1 LTASARSKS
10 CPRRPS
16 GRLISPSSVS
26 PAAFGVTRRLM
37 TGYVASAR
45 RANHSVRRWRVCPA
59 PFAKI
64 LPFPF
69 DPNHPHI
76 SRHPG
81 PHRGAFRDRHGRRA
95 RDAVDAACQ
104 KTNDVAR
111 GRRSRVV
118 LTPRRWRQVL
128 EKQAS
133 WGRRWQQSPVTGESA
148 K

>member
-1 LTASARSKS
+1 MGSASP
-10 CPRRPS
+10 CPRQITELA
-16 GRLISPSSVS
+16 GW
-26 PAAFGVTRRLM
+26 G
-37 TGYVASAR
+37 
-45 RANHSVRRWRVCPA
+45 VCPA

-64 LPFPF
+64 FPFPF
-69 DPNHPHI
+69 DANHRHI

-111 GRRSRVV
+111 GRQSRVV
-118 LTPRRWRQVL
+118 LTPRRWRQV
-128 EKQAS
+128 
-133 WGRRWQQSPVTGESA
+133 GGRHFRRRRWQESPVTGEST